1 MDTSTN
7 ITRDI
12 AKVEMMESNETTT
25 NTTDTKPISTNTQ
38 ADGDEP
44 KYLGK
49 WKSRKHFL
57 SALNS
62 HKLTL
67 TLQDNTIVATSTITI
82 SNEFHALT
90 DIGWYGSAYR
100 LTTCSTQFF
109 YGKLYEQ
116 FRVKWVL
123 VLAVAILELGSIVFA
138 AAPASTAFII
148 GRAISGC
155 GASGIVTGVF
165 IAIAHAVPLHLR
177 PIYNST
183 VGALECIASIV
194 GPVIGGALT
203 TCVSWRWC
211 FWLNLPV
218 GGFTVVVLIF
228 FFKNSPNQKITEGS
242 IASKLKQL
250 NFLHLIVFSGGIV
263 CLLLALERGGTIDS
277 WSSGRIIAL
286 LVVSGV
292 AFAVFVALEMLR
304 KERAVIPRSILTNK
318 TVGLC
323 VLYAF
328 CASAAFNLTDYFLPL
343 WFQAIKEVSA
353 AKSGQMLLPSIVSL
367 SFAAISSGFILSAI
381 GYYTPLMLLGSTMM
395 GIGFGFL
402 TSFTTNTGSSAWIG
416 WQVMYGIGM
425 GLAIP
430 QPWSAIQ
437 TALAVED
444 IPAGMTAIAF
454 AISTGA
460 AIFISISQNIF
471 INLLRQGLSKIP
483 DLDVDRIVKQG
494 ATNFLATVPMSERS
508 LVIGVYNF
516 PVTRTFWTCVAV
528 VCLGM
533 IAALVMDWNSVKRPE
548 KEVDAEKEQGEKV

>member
-1 MDTSTN
+1 MDTSTTGVTGN
-7 ITRDI
+7 VINFDP
-12 AKVEMMESNETTT
+12 MESNEKTI
-25 NTTDTKPISTNTQ
+25 NTTDAEPISTTNAQ

-44 KYLGK
+44 EYLGP
-49 WKSRKHFL
+49 WELFPIAIAMGLAIFIIGLAR
-57 SALNS
+57 
-62 HKLTL
+62 
-67 TLQDNTIVATSTITI
+67 TSTPTI

-123 VLAVAILELGSIVFA
+123 AMAVAILELGSIVSA
-138 AAPASTAFII
+138 AAPSSTAFII

-155 GASGIVTGVF
+155 GASGIITGVF
-165 IAIAHAVPLHLR
+165 IAIAHSVPLHLR

-194 GPVIGGALT
+194 APVIGGALT
-203 TCVSWRWC
+203 TYVSWRWC
-211 FWLNLPV
+211 FWLNMPV
-218 GGFTVVVLIF
+218 GGFTIVVLVF
-228 FFKNSPNQKITEGS
+228 FFKNSQNQKINEGS
-242 IASKLKQL
+242 VVSKLKQL
-250 NFLHLIVFSGGIV
+250 NFLHLFVFSGSIV
-263 CLLLALERGGTIDS
+263 CLLLALEWGGTTYS
-277 WSSGRIIAL
+277 WSSGRIIGL

-292 AFAVFVALEMLR
+292 AFAVFVALEVLR
-304 KERAVIPRSILTNK
+304 RESAIIPRSVLFNK

-328 CASAAFNLTDYFLPL
+328 CASAAFNLTDYFLPI
-343 WFQAIKEVSA
+343 WFQAIKDASP
-353 AKSGQMLLPSIVSL
+353 AKSGQMLLPSIISL
-367 SFAAISSGFILSAI
+367 SVAAISSGFILSVI

-395 GIGFGFL
+395 AIGFGFL
-402 TSFTTNTGSSAWIG
+402 TSFKPNTGRSAWIG

-444 IPAGMTAIAF
+444 IPAGMTAVAF

-460 AIFISISQNIF
+460 ALFISISQNIF
-471 INLLRQGLSKIP
+471 MNLLRQGLLNIP
-483 DLDVDRIVKQG
+483 DVDVDSIIKQG
-494 ATNFLATVPMSERS
+494 ATNLLQTVPASDKS
-508 LVIGVYNF
+508 QVIDVYNF
-516 PVTRTFWTCVAV
+516 AVTRTFWSCVAV

-533 IAALVMDWNSVKRPE
+533 VAALVMDWNSVKKAERDE
-548 KEVDAEKEQGEKV
+548 DVGKERS